1 MMYSILPKQ
10 VISGE
15 KTVLNSSHP
24 LLLVIVIKSTIKPA
38 GMMDVSISGLYNG
51 EWGNFGCG
59 ASGSNIPGI
68 VNKIVLNNKF

>member
-1 MMYSILPKQ
+1 MYSILPKQ

-51 EWGNFGCG
+51 E
-59 ASGSNIPGI
+59 
-68 VNKIVLNNKF
+68 